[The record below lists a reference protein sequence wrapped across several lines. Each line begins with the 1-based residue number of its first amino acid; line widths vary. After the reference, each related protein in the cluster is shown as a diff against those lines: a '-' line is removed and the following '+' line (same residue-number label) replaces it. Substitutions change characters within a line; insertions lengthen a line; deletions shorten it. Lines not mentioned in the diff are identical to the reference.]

1 MPQQTPG
8 QARVIDPVLTEIAR
22 GYRNANMVG
31 LSLFPEVPV
40 VVRGGKI
47 IEFGKESLQ
56 LYDTERAPGAATKRV
71 QFGYLGKTF
80 ALVQHSVE
88 GLVPIENIQEASA
101 GPGIDLG
108 RGAVAEVQDII
119 ALKTEKTMADLA
131 TTAGNYAAGNTVA
144 LAGASQWSDLAN
156 SDPVADIETAKETVR
171 GKIGREPNTVVIGA
185 AVMSKL
191 KQNVKIIDRIK
202 YTGRDAVTPAVLAA
216 AFDVE
221 NVVVAKPVF
230 ADAGGALTDVWGK
243 NVIVAYTNL
252 ASLASRGQ
260 PSFGYTYRLRGY
272 PIVEEAYPSRNRK
285 SWLYPV
291 TDELSPVIAGSDAGY
306 LIQAAVA

>member
-1 MPQQTPG
+1 MPQQTPA
-8 QARVIDPVLTEIAR
+8 QARVIDPILTEAAR

-31 LSLFPEVPV
+31 FSLFPEVLV
-40 VVRGGKI
+40 GVRGGKI
-47 IEFGKESLQ
+47 IEFGKESLE
-56 LYDTERAPGAATKRV
+56 LHDTERAPGAATKRV
-71 QFGYLGKTF
+71 QFGYLGKKF
-80 ALVQHSVE
+80 ALVQHSLE
-88 GLVPIENIQEASA
+88 GLVAIENMQEAA
-101 GPGIDLG
+101 AVPGIDLAL
-108 RGAVAEVQDII
+108 GAVVDVQDII

-144 LAGASQWSDLAN
+144 LAGASQWSDLVN
-156 SDPVADIETAKETVR
+156 SDPVADIEVAKETVR

-191 KQNVKIIDRIK
+191 KQNAKIIDRIK
-202 YTGRDAVTPAVLAA
+202 YTGRDAVTAAILAA

-230 ADAGGALTDVWGK
+230 ANAAGALTDVWGK
-243 NVIVAYTNL
+243 NVVVAYTNL
-252 ASLASRGQ
+252 APLATRGQ

-272 PIVEEAYPSRNRK
+272 PIVEQNYQDRNRK

-291 TDELSPVIAGSDAGY
+291 TDELSPVIAGNDSGY